1 MGVSDEGSSNGEG
14 NSKDWRWIGDGEA
27 VWFISSIVNYLIGV
41 HPFYPLK
48 YLMTTIGISISGS
61 NANSRLQGY
70 QFLDDLG

>member
-1 MGVSDEGSSNGEG
+1 MGISDEGSSNGEG

-48 YLMTTIGISISGS
+48 YLMRP
-61 NANSRLQGY
+61 RLAFLY
-70 QFLDDLG
+70 QEAMRIRDYKDINF